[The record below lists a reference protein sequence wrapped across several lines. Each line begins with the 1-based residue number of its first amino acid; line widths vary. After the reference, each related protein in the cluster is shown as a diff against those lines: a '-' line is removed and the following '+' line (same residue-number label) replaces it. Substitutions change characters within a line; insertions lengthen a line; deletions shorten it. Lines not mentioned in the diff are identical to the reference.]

1 MNPHLNTEPPS
12 RAMYDVIDQVR
23 EGNAFQVRLWLDN
36 TENDLDQ
43 GDEHRFSLLH
53 WAAKAGK
60 TAIVDMLIQRGA
72 RVNATNMGDD
82 TPLHLATA
90 HSHLDVVQRLLQ
102 AKVNVNAVNEHGN
115 TALHYACF
123 WNNGEIAEVS
133 EGVALIGL
141 IRERHFLLLLSSQEL
156 VNHGASITVENKY
169 GATPLEKSRP
179 RLAHLLEQRARQLGH
194 DTDSRLPFKVVMIN
208 VHV

>member
-1 MNPHLNTEPPS
+1 
-12 RAMYDVIDQVR
+12 MYDVIDHVR

-82 TPLHLATA
+82 TPLHLGTA
-90 HSHLDVVQRLLQ
+90 HGHLDVVQRLLQ
-102 AKVNVNAVNEHGN
+102 AKANVNAANEHGN

-133 EGVALIGL
+133 V
-141 IRERHFLLLLSSQEL
+141 
-156 VNHGASITVENKY
+156 
-169 GATPLEKSRP
+169 
-179 RLAHLLEQRARQLGH
+179 
-194 DTDSRLPFKVVMIN
+194 IN
-208 VHV
+208 